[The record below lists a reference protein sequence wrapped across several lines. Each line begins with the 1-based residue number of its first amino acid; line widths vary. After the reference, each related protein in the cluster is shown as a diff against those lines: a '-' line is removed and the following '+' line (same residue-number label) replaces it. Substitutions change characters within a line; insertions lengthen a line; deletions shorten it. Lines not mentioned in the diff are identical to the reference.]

1 MATSHNIYPQ
11 ITEELLS
18 RGMELDTVLEG
29 RARTGEHLKE
39 TDFRAMEGSGLI
51 MECAS
56 LQSRSPDWAEGREVW
71 YN

>member
-1 MATSHNIYPQ
+1 
-11 ITEELLS
+11 
-18 RGMELDTVLEG
+18 MELDTVLEG